1 MKPFQENK
9 RLQILIAVFI
19 CQTIILTFSPKLR
32 DVLATEPYTTIFAA
46 AYLARRRDGTLR
58 SRSKE
63 RSSSRNQ
70 SRDTGAASVL
80 ALASDQYLKVLKVI
94 RQFF

>member
-9 RLQILIAVFI
+9 RLQLLIAAFI
-19 CQTIILTFSPKLR
+19 CQTIISTFSPKLR
-32 DVLATEPYTTIFAA
+32 DVVATEPYTTIFAA
-46 AYLARRRDGTLR
+46 AYQDDATLR

-94 RQFF
+94 RKFF